1 MIKGSSSDKEEN
13 DNKIKPVT
21 SVLKKEEQK
30 RYLHG

>member
-21 SVLKKEEQK
+21 SRKRNKKGTYMG
-30 RYLHG
+30 R